1 VRILVS
7 EDEATIADFIERGL
21 RAEGFQVESAND
33 GGVGLALALNRDVAL
48 VVLDRMLPT
57 RDGLEI
63 LAALRAVRP
72 TVPVIMLTARAEVA
86 DRVEGLD
93 AGATDYLV
101 KPFVFAEL
109 AARVRVHL
117 RDRRPDEPPT
127 RLRFAD
133 IELDLLAR
141 EVRRGERRVH
151 LSAKE
156 LDLLAYLMRH
166 PGVALSRER
175 ILGDVWGYDHDP
187 QTNVVDVYISYLRR
201 KLAAATG
208 RPAPIATVRSV
219 GYRLVEDA

>member
-1 VRILVS
+1 VRILVI
-7 EDEATIADFIERGL
+7 EDEVTIADFIERGL
-21 RAEGFQVESAND
+21 RAEGFEVESAGD
-33 GGVGLALALNRDVAL
+33 GGVGLDLALRQDFAL

-57 RDGLEI
+57 RDGLEV
-63 LAALRAVRP
+63 LAALRAAKS
-72 TVPVIMLTARAEVA
+72 TLPVIMLTARAEVA

-101 KPFVFAEL
+101 KPFAFAEL

-117 RDRRPDEPPT
+117 RARRDAPAT
-127 RLRFAD
+127 RLTFAD
-133 IELDLLAR
+133 IEIDLLSRA
-141 EVRRGERRVH
+141 VHRGGRRVH

-166 PGVALSRER
+166 PGIVVSRER
-175 ILGDVWGYDHDP
+175 ILTDVWDYDHDP
-187 QTNVVDVYISYLRR
+187 QTNVVDVYVSYLRR

-219 GYRLVEDA
+219 GYRLVDDA